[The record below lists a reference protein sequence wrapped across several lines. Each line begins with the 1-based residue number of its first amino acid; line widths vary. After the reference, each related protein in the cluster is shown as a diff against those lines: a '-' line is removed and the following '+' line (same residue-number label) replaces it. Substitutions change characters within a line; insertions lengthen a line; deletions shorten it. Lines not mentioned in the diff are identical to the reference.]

1 MTLTDLGLGRW
12 IPTPPASPFL
22 TTRCG
27 SEDYAAPEVLLGDEY
42 DGRSTDAWAL
52 GVLLYAIMEGRLP
65 FDPIPGSR
73 RKTPTSH
80 RIARCDWQW
89 LRYANDDAEWDVSK
103 GKDVEGAARIVEG
116 LVAKRRSRWTLA
128 KVQETEWVTGGIV
141 VSGGLKT
148 HDELDEEDY

>member
-1 MTLTDLGLGRW
+1 M
-12 IPTPPASPFL
+12 L

-27 SEDYAAPEVLLGDEY
+27 SEDYAAPEVLIGDEY
-42 DGRSTDAWAL
+42 DGRSTDSWAL

-89 LRYANDDAEWDVSK
+89 LRYADNDAEWDVAK
-103 GKDVEGAARIVEG
+103 GKEVEGAAKIVEG
-116 LVAKRRSRWTLA
+116 LVAKRRSRWSLER
-128 KVQETEWVTGGIV
+128 VQETEWVKGGITV
-141 VSGGLKT
+141 EGGLKT
-148 HDELDEEDY
+148 HDEAEAE